1 MSRLESYIAKN
12 FSEIFFSIF
21 LPLFAIA
28 SLIFFIKIVSITST
42 VKVTF
47 LELLQLYLF
56 ILPQIIFYTIPIAFF
71 VGGAISLAK
80 LSYDY
85 ELIVLFSLGIKPA
98 KIAAIFLKIA
108 LFASVVLLV
117 VSLGLIPKTKQL
129 YKNFVAF
136 KKSQATLNIK
146 PTEYGQKFGN
156 WYLFI
161 EQPSGKPNSFERVV
175 LFNKEGVGT
184 ENFIMAKEAM
194 LDTNASQLRFIL
206 KEGSGYTYEKTKLS
220 QMDFKNMIINDPT
233 NLQNEKYLS
242 VLEYWLEALHNKT
255 RSFDLTVFVLASL
268 FPILCIPLMLSI
280 GILNPRYQK
289 NYSYLFVF
297 LGVVLYYVLIY
308 SISKTL
314 MFYAPAVIIPMWL
327 AISYIIY
334 QKTIKKRY

>member
-1 MSRLESYIAKN
+1 MGRLESYIAKN

-28 SLIFFIKIVSITST
+28 SLIFFIQIVSITSI

-85 ELIVLFSLGIKPA
+85 ELVVLFSLGIKPA
-98 KIAAIFLKIA
+98 KIAAVFLKIA
-108 LFASVVLLV
+108 LFASMVLLV
-117 VSLGLIPKTKQL
+117 VSLGLVPKTKQL

-161 EQPSGKPNSFERVV
+161 EQPSGKQSSFERVV
-175 LFNKEGVGT
+175 LFNKEGVET

-194 LDTNASQLRFIL
+194 LDTNSSRLKFIL

-220 QMDFKNMIINDPT
+220 QMDFKNMIINDLA

-255 RSFDLTVFVLASL
+255 RRFDLNVFVLASL

-289 NYSYLFVF
+289 NYTYLFLF
-297 LGVVLYYVLIY
+297 LAVVLYYVLIY
-308 SISKTL
+308 SLSKTL
-314 MFYAPAVIIPMWL
+314 MFYAPVVVIPMWL
-327 AISYIIY
+327 AISYAIY